1 VKPSPHPEPLPACG
15 ERERG
20 RRAREPDVRSREQ
33 PASKL
38 VKRGDRQLAERR
50 LAKVVAVAILTAASP
65 AFAAS
70 DVTDA
75 EALALAAKHCTA
87 CHSAEPTHPAFGKAP
102 KGIRLDSIEGLRRYA
117 KEIVTQVV
125 TEKAMP
131 LGNET
136 EMTDEERERLGAWA
150 EGRE

>member
-1 VKPSPHPEPLPACG
+1 VKH
-15 ERERG
+15 
-20 RRAREPDVRSREQ
+20 
-33 PASKL
+33 
-38 VKRGDRQLAERR
+38 GDRQLPARQFGTV
-50 LAKVVAVAILTAASP
+50 VVAAILAALTP
-65 AFAAS
+65 ASAAS

-102 KGIRLDSIEGLRRYA
+102 KGIRLDTIEGLRRYA
-117 KEIVTQVV
+117 KEIVAQVV
-125 TEKAMP
+125 TERAMP

-136 EMTDEERERLGAWA
+136 DMTDAERERLGAWA

>member
-1 VKPSPHPEPLPACG
+1 MKPPPHPDPLPARG
-15 ERERG
+15 ERG
-20 RRAREPDVRSREQ
+20 RRCRSGIEWMCETDSSVQ
-33 PASKL
+33 T
-38 VKRGDRQLAERR
+38 RR
-50 LAKVVAVAILTAASP
+50 LVRIVVAAIPSAVTTAR
-65 AFAAS
+65 AAS

-102 KGIRLDSIEGLRRYA
+102 KGIRLDTIEGLRRYA
-117 KEIVTQVV
+117 KEIVVQVV
-125 TEKAMP
+125 TERAMP

-136 EMTDEERERLGAWA
+136 DMTDEERQRLGAWA